1 MGIGLAQVDQLK
13 PIALT
18 LTLSIVYL
26 MKNNNEKLQLYKG
39 IPLDVYFVN
48 EAKAGNKNIS
58 PFETMNEQMNMLFTR
73 TSIEEQVTQLKLFFA

>member
-48 EAKAGNKNIS
+48 EAKAGNKKDK
-58 PFETMNEQMNMLFTR
+58 PF
-73 TSIEEQVTQLKLFFA
+73 